1 MLDEDTQFFGY
12 FYLQMTH
19 RVRLDM
25 TSAFWRK
32 PQTWRLCLCV
42 NPFIMLRQ
50 PPDVVK
56 DGIKREILHVISA
69 HLMRV
74 KRTESTV

>member
-1 MLDEDTQFFGY
+1 
-12 FYLQMTH
+12 MTH

-25 TSAFWRK
+25 TSAFGVNLK
-32 PQTWRLCLCV
+32 HGGYVLYV

-50 PPDVVK
+50 PPDVMKMVLSEK
-56 DGIKREILHVISA
+56 YYMLYPA

-74 KRTESTV
+74 KELSQRFNKKLFTWLWTWL

>member
-1 MLDEDTQFFGY
+1 
-12 FYLQMTH
+12 MTH

-25 TSAFWRK
+25 TSAFGFNLK
-32 PQTWRLCLCV
+32 HGGYVLYV

-50 PPDVVK
+50 PPDVMK

-74 KRTESTV
+74 KELSQRFNKKLFTWLWTWL